1 MYFGG
6 STFAGAPF
14 ADPGGVTVFVSLT
27 GNRVNVSTGTVG
39 ITASA
44 RILPSGNEIEISI
57 GNVTVRVN
65 KTVAVNG
72 IRINLATGTVNVIS
86 WNPIVPG
93 ATGTWVPIDP
103 NNP

>member
-14 ADPGGVTVFVSLT
+14 ADPGGVTVLDALT
-27 GNRVNVSTGTVG
+27 GNRVNISTGTVG
-39 ITASA
+39 ISASA
-44 RILPSGNEIEISI
+44 RILPGGSEIEISV
-57 GNVTVRVN
+57 GNVTTKVN
-65 KTVAVNG
+65 QTVPVSG
-72 IRINLATGTVNVIS
+72 YRINLATGTVSVIS

-103 NNP
+103 DNP

>member
-6 STFAGAPF
+6 STFAGAPL
-14 ADPGGVTVFVSLT
+14 ADPGGVSVFVAIS

-39 ITASA
+39 ISASA
-44 RILPSGNEIEISI
+44 RILPGGSEIEISV
-57 GNVTVRVN
+57 GNVVVKIGQTVPVQ
-65 KTVAVNG
+65 G
-72 IRINLATGTVNVIS
+72 YRINLATGTVSVIS

>member
-14 ADPGGVTVFVSLT
+14 ADPGGVSVFVAIS

-44 RILPSGNEIEISI
+44 RVLPGGSEIEISV
-57 GNVTVRVN
+57 GNVTVQVN
-65 KTVAVNG
+65 KRVAVNG
-72 IRINLATGTVNVIS
+72 IRINLATGTVSVIS

>member
-1 MYFGG
+1 MLFGATPF
-6 STFAGAPF
+6 SNSPF

-44 RILPSGNEIEISI
+44 RVLPSGNEIEISI
-57 GNVTVRVN
+57 GNITVRIDKRVDV
-65 KTVAVNG
+65 TGV
-72 IRINLATGTVNVIS
+72 RINLATGTANVIS

-103 NNP
+103 DNP

>member
-6 STFAGAPF
+6 STFAGAPVG
-14 ADPGGVTVFVSLT
+14 DPGGVSVFVSLT

-39 ITASA
+39 VTASA
-44 RILPSGNEIEISI
+44 RLSVSGNEIEISV
-57 GNVTVRVN
+57 GNVNVSIA
-65 KTVAVNG
+65 KTVQLTGV
-72 IRINLATGTVNVIS
+72 RINLATGTASVIS

-103 NNP
+103 DNP

>member
-1 MYFGG
+1 MLFGG

-14 ADPGGVTVFVSLT
+14 ADPGGVSVFVAVS

-44 RILPSGNEIEISI
+44 RVLPGGSEIEISV
-57 GNVTVRVN
+57 GNVTA
-65 KTVAVNG
+65 KIGQTVGVTG
-72 IRINLATGTVNVIS
+72 VRINLATGTVNVIS
-86 WNPIVPG
+86 WNPIIPG

>member
-14 ADPGGVTVFVSLT
+14 ADPGGVSVFVAIT

-44 RILPSGNEIEISI
+44 RVLPNGTGTEITI
-57 GNVTVRVN
+57 GNVVVKIGQTVGV
-65 KTVAVNG
+65 TGV
-72 IRINLATGTVNVIS
+72 RINLASGTASVIS

>member
-14 ADPGGVTVFVSLT
+14 ADPGGVSVFVAVS

-44 RILPSGNEIEISI
+44 RVLPSGNEIEISI
-57 GNVTVRVN
+57 GNVVVKID
-65 KTVAVNG
+65 KTVAVDG
-72 IRINLATGTVNVIS
+72 VRINLATGTVNVIS

>member
-14 ADPGGVTVFVSLT
+14 ADPGGVSVFVSVS

-39 ITASA
+39 IVAKA
-44 RILPSGNEIEISI
+44 RILPSGSEIEISV
-57 GNVTVRVN
+57 GNVTA
-65 KTVAVNG
+65 KIGQTVGVTG
-72 IRINLATGTVNVIS
+72 VRINLATGTASVIS
-86 WNPIVPG
+86 WNPIGPG

-103 NNP
+103 DNP

>member
-14 ADPGGVTVFVSLT
+14 ADPGGVSIFVAIS

-39 ITASA
+39 ISASA
-44 RILPSGNEIEISI
+44 RILPGGSEIEISV
-57 GNVTVRVN
+57 GNVTTKVN
-65 KTVAVNG
+65 QTVPVSG
-72 IRINLATGTVNVIS
+72 YRINLATGTVSVIS

>member
-14 ADPGGVTVFVSLT
+14 ADPGGVSVFVAIT

-44 RILPSGNEIEISI
+44 RVLPSGNEIEISI
-57 GNVTVRVN
+57 GNVVVRID
-65 KTVAVNG
+65 KRVAVDG
-72 IRINLATGTVNVIS
+72 VRINLATGTVNVIS
-86 WNPIVPG
+86 WNPIIPG

>member
-1 MYFGG
+1 MLFGA
-6 STFAGAPF
+6 TPFANSPF

-39 ITASA
+39 ITAA
-44 RILPSGNEIEISI
+44 AKVLPGGSEIEISI
-57 GNVTVRVN
+57 GNITVRID
-65 KTVAVNG
+65 KRVAVDG
-72 IRINLATGTVNVIS
+72 VRINLASGTVNVIS

>member
-6 STFAGAPF
+6 STFAASPF
-14 ADPGGVTVFVSLT
+14 GDPGGVSVFVSLT

-39 ITASA
+39 VTASA
-44 RILPSGNEIEISI
+44 RLSVSGNEIEISV
-57 GNVTVRVN
+57 GNVNVSIA
-65 KTVAVNG
+65 KTVQLTGV
-72 IRINLATGTVNVIS
+72 RINLATGTASVIS

-103 NNP
+103 DNP

>member
-14 ADPGGVTVFVSLT
+14 ADPGGVSVFVAVS

-39 ITASA
+39 ISASA
-44 RILPSGNEIEISI
+44 RILPGGSEIEISI
-57 GNVTVRVN
+57 GNVTTKVDQRVAASG
-65 KTVAVNG
+65 V
-72 IRINLATGTVNVIS
+72 RINLATGTVNVIS

>member
-14 ADPGGVTVFVSLT
+14 ADPGGVSVFVAVS

-44 RILPSGNEIEISI
+44 RVLPSGNEIEITI
-57 GNVTVRVN
+57 GNVTVRIN
-65 KTVAVNG
+65 KRVDVTGV
-72 IRINLATGTVNVIS
+72 RINLATGTASVIS

-103 NNP
+103 DNP

>member
-14 ADPGGVTVFVSLT
+14 ADPGGVSVFVAIS

-39 ITASA
+39 ISASA
-44 RILPSGNEIEISI
+44 RILPGSSEIEISV
-57 GNVTVRVN
+57 GNVVVKIGQTVPVQ
-65 KTVAVNG
+65 G
-72 IRINLATGTVNVIS
+72 YRINLATGTVSVIS

>member
-14 ADPGGVTVFVSLT
+14 ADPGGVSVFVAVS

-44 RILPSGNEIEISI
+44 RVLPSGNEIEITV
-57 GNVTVRVN
+57 GNVTVKINKRVD
-65 KTVAVNG
+65 V
-72 IRINLATGTVNVIS
+72 
-86 WNPIVPG
+86 
-93 ATGTWVPIDP
+93 
-103 NNP
+103 

>member
-14 ADPGGVTVFVSLT
+14 ADPGGVSVFVAVS

-44 RILPSGNEIEISI
+44 RVLPSGNEIEISI
-57 GNVTVRVN
+57 GNVVVRIDKRVDV
-65 KTVAVNG
+65 TGV
-72 IRINLATGTVNVIS
+72 RINLATGTASVIS

-103 NNP
+103 DNP

>member
-14 ADPGGVTVFVSLT
+14 ADPGGVSVFVAVS

-57 GNVTVRVN
+57 GNVVVRID
-65 KTVAVNG
+65 KRVAVDG
-72 IRINLATGTVNVIS
+72 VRINLATGTVNVIS

>member
-44 RILPSGNEIEISI
+44 RVLPSGNEIEISI
-57 GNVTVRVN
+57 GNVVVKIDKR
-65 KTVAVNG
+65 VAVDG
-72 IRINLATGTVNVIS
+72 VRINLATGTVNVIS

>member
-1 MYFGG
+1 MLFGA
-6 STFAGAPF
+6 TPFANSPF
-14 ADPGGVTVFVSLT
+14 ADPGGVTVFVALT

-44 RILPSGNEIEISI
+44 RVLPGGSEIEISV
-57 GNVTVRVN
+57 GNVVVKSRTNSRCNRV
-65 KTVAVNG
+65 
-72 IRINLATGTVNVIS
+72 RINLATGTASVIS

-103 NNP
+103 DNP

>member
-14 ADPGGVTVFVSLT
+14 GDPGGVSVFVSLT
-27 GNRVNVSTGTVG
+27 GNRVNVTTGTVG

-44 RILPSGNEIEISI
+44 RLSVSGNEIEISI
-57 GNVTVRVN
+57 GNTTVSIG
-65 KTVAVNG
+65 KTVQLTGV
-72 IRINLATGTVNVIS
+72 RINLATGTASVIS

-103 NNP
+103 DNP

>member
-14 ADPGGVTVFVSLT
+14 ADPGGVSVFVAIS

-39 ITASA
+39 ISASA
-44 RILPSGNEIEISI
+44 RILPGGSEIEISV
-57 GNVTVRVN
+57 GNVTTKVNQRVAASG
-65 KTVAVNG
+65 V
-72 IRINLATGTVNVIS
+72 RINLATGTVSVIS

>member
-14 ADPGGVTVFVSLT
+14 ADPGGVSVFVAIS

-39 ITASA
+39 ISASA
-44 RILPSGNEIEISI
+44 RILPGGSEIEISV
-57 GNVTVRVN
+57 GNVTTKVN
-65 KTVAVNG
+65 QTVPVQG
-72 IRINLATGTVNVIS
+72 YRINLATGTVSVIS

>member
-1 MYFGG
+1 MLFGA
-6 STFAGAPF
+6 TPFANSPF

-44 RILPSGNEIEISI
+44 RVLPTGNEIEITV
-57 GNVTVRVN
+57 GNVTVRIN
-65 KTVAVNG
+65 KRVDVTGV
-72 IRINLATGTVNVIS
+72 RINLATGTASVIS

-93 ATGTWVPIDP
+93 ATGVWVPIDP
-103 NNP
+103 DNP

>member
-44 RILPSGNEIEISI
+44 RVLPSGNEIEISI

>member
-39 ITASA
+39 ITAAA
-44 RILPSGNEIEISI
+44 RVLPGGSEIEISI

-65 KTVAVNG
+65 KTVAVDG

>member
-1 MYFGG
+1 MLFGA
-6 STFAGAPF
+6 TPFANSPF

-44 RILPSGNEIEISI
+44 RVLPGGSEIEISI
-57 GNVTVRVN
+57 GNITVKINKRVDVTGV
-65 KTVAVNG
+65 
-72 IRINLATGTVNVIS
+72 RINLATGTASVIS

-103 NNP
+103 DNP

>member
-44 RILPSGNEIEISI
+44 RVLPTGNEIEITI
-57 GNVTVRVN
+57 GNVTVKINKRVDV
-65 KTVAVNG
+65 TGV
-72 IRINLATGTVNVIS
+72 RINLATGTASVIS

-103 NNP
+103 DNP